1 MDSRDV
7 DSSHS
12 GDPRDSCDGRPPSGG
27 FGDVVL
33 RAPPNWTAVGF
44 FGMLGLLHLS
54 ISIPALVIGHWEG
67 YLSLAFGTIF
77 VLVAAA
83 STRLRFELA
92 VRPSDRRIR
101 LRYGSQ
107 RFALER
113 FIRFAEVRGVRLT
126 MSNRGNGRKPP
137 ESKIELLCPL
147 EDVLCPP
154 TAIPRQQ
161 ALFLAMALNVPLTKV
176 SDEEPPATVGLPPP
190 VGAHGRVPWP

>member
-1 MDSRDV
+1 MDSQDV
-7 DSSHS
+7 DPSHS
-12 GDPRDSCDGRPPSGG
+12 GDPAEPCGPRPTPGA

-54 ISIPALVIGHWEG
+54 ISIPALIGGHWEG

-77 VLVAAA
+77 VSVAAA

-101 LRYGSQ
+101 LRYGSA

-113 FIRFAEVRGVRLT
+113 SIRFAEVRGVRLT
-126 MSNRGNGRKPP
+126 MTNGANGRKPP

-154 TAIPRQQ
+154 TTIARQQ

-176 SDEEPPATVGLPPP
+176 SDEEPPVTEAPRLPEF
-190 VGAHGRVPWP
+190 AERRL